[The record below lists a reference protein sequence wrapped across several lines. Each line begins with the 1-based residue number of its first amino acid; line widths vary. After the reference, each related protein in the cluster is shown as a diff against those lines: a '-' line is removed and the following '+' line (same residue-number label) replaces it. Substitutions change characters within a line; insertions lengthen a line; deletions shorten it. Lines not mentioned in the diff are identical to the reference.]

1 METKHGEARANE
13 TNLPQVD
20 IESYRLHHN
29 QDKLTKVY
37 VPTNTVPLFDVAA
50 QVNVD
55 GAAEKEFGKAFN
67 TTQGVK
73 HDQGKA
79 RYDLLPPEALAGLAE
94 ILGYGAAKYAP
105 HNWRK
110 GMDWSRVFAA
120 AQRHVWAYWTGE
132 DTDPESGLPHID
144 HALCCL
150 AFLSAYQKAGLGTDD
165 RNNLLESLRAR

>member
-1 METKHGEARANE
+1 METKHGEARAKLFTE
-13 TNLPQVD
+13 TNAAQID
-20 IESYRLHHN
+20 IEDYRLPGPE
-29 QDKLTKVY
+29 V
-37 VPTNTVPLFDVAA
+37 
-50 QVNVD
+50 
-55 GAAEKEFGKAFN
+55 
-67 TTQGVK
+67 TQGVK

-110 GMDWSRVFAA
+110 GMNWSRVFAA